1 MPQLQQLDTFA
12 SQVFWLVVTF
22 VALFI
27 FLRQVALPRVAE
39 VLERRR
45 RKIEG
50 DLERAAALKAEAEKA
65 LAQYQAALARGRE
78 QAQLLLRR
86 VADEAQAQAT
96 AAQDALGQRMAKEI
110 KGAEERID
118 AARKAALANVERVAA
133 ELAQAATERLIGVK
147 VDDLSAH
154 SAVVAASRER
164 RS

>member
-1 MPQLQQLDTFA
+1 MPQLQQLDTFP

-22 VALFI
+22 VALFV

-39 VLERRR
+39 VLETRR

-50 DLERAAALKAEAEKA
+50 DLEKAAALKAEAEKA
-65 LAQYQAALARGRE
+65 LAQYQAALAQGRE

-118 AARKAALANVERVAA
+118 AARKAALSNVERVAA
-133 ELAQAATERLIGVK
+133 ELAQAATERLIGLK
-147 VDDLSAH
+147 VDRLSAA
-154 SAVVAASRER
+154 SAVDAASRER